1 MQERIDRLVNL
12 DIGGRGSEHLYGAAR
27 DVTGE
32 PLAMAAASRFVELK
46 AGDVVLVTTGFPA
59 RCSVSPR
66 IGENDGPA
74 GAAVLARAL
83 QRTFGII
90 PVVVTEAALGP
101 AVGAVMRS
109 AGFNIL
115 SLEEARRAT
124 ECPSPTTAVVLQSY
138 PTVDSEGLAAADPL
152 IDQLQPKVAIA
163 VERPGRNR
171 ASIYHDMKGMPL
183 GNGEGRTDL
192 LFERVLDRRIPVVAF
207 GDGGNEIGMGLVL
220 DAVRD
225 HVPFGRV
232 CRCPCGAGIAA
243 RTRADVLVTAA
254 VSNWGC
260 YAVVACLSILLKDP
274 RLLHTP
280 DAEHRLL
287 TAGVQAGLINS
298 VEGAVD
304 PGVDGLPLETNVAI
318 VQLLHTMAQKAIS
331 S

>member
-1 MQERIDRLVNL
+1 MQERIDGLVNL
-12 DIGGRGSEHLYGAAR
+12 DIGGRGSEHLYRAAR

-32 PLAMAAASRFVELK
+32 PLAMAAAHRFVELK
-46 AGDVVLVTTGFPA
+46 PGDVVLFTTGFPA
-59 RCSVSPR
+59 RCIVSPR

-83 QRTFGII
+83 QRAFKII
-90 PVVVTEAALGP
+90 PVVVTEEALSG
-101 AVGAVMRS
+101 AVGAILQTN
-109 AGFNIL
+109 GFNLL
-115 SLEEARRAT
+115 SLEEARKAT
-124 ECPSPTTAVVLQSY
+124 DCPSPTSAVVLQSY
-138 PTVDSEGLAAADPL
+138 PTEDGEALAVADPL
-152 IDQLQPKVAIA
+152 IDQLQPKVAVA

-171 ASIYHDMKGMPL
+171 AGIYHDMRGMPL
-183 GNGEGRTDL
+183 GGGEGRSDL

-225 HVPFGRV
+225 HVPFGRE
-232 CRCPCGAGIAA
+232 CRCSCGAGIAA

-280 DAEHRLL
+280 EAERRLL

-298 VEGAVD
+298 VEGIVD

-318 VQLLHTMAQKAIS
+318 VQLLFTMAQRAIS